1 MLCKTV
7 GICYLQT
14 TNGGLD
20 GPLFF
25 LGDIL
30 SARLVHY
37 VITFDRDSK
46 HHETTGAPYGALF
59 NACSFS
65 KTGTNVWAQAIQ

>member
-1 MLCKTV
+1 VHQQGV
-7 GICYLQT
+7 GVRHLRT

-30 SARLVHY
+30 SARLVHN
-37 VITFDRDSK
+37 VIAFTRDLS

-65 KTGTNVWAQAIQ
+65 KTSTMVLAQAIQ